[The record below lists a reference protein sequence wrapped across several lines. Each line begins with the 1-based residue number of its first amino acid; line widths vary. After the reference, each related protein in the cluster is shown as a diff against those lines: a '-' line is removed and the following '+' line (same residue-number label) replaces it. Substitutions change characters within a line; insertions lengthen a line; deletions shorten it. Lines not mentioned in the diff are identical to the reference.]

1 MTLDV
6 YSFIKVWVRDT
17 VDVDADTEEEAINKV
32 LEDNVS
38 FMDTEVLWSGNEELV
53 SREDNNGDPVY
64 YIKYGEDKIIYS
76 E

>member
-17 VDVDADTEEEAINKV
+17 VEVDADTEEEAINKV

-38 FMDTEVLWSGNEELV
+38 FMDTEVIWSGNEELV
-53 SREDNNGDPVY
+53 SREDNNGGPVY
-64 YIKYGEDKIIYS
+64 YIKNGEDKIIYS

>member
-17 VDVDADTEEEAINKV
+17 VKVDADTEEEAINKV

-38 FMDTEVLWSGNEELV
+38 FMDTEVIWSGNEERV
-53 SREDNNGDPVY
+53 SREDNDGDPVY
-64 YIKYGEDKIIYS
+64 YIKIGEDKIIYS

>member
-17 VDVDADTEEEAINKV
+17 VNVDANTEEEAINKV

-38 FMDTEVLWSGNEELV
+38 FMDTEVIWSGNEERV
-53 SREDNNGDPVY
+53 SREDNDGDPVY
-64 YIKYGEDKIIYS
+64 YIKNGADKIIYS

>member
-17 VDVDADTEEEAINKV
+17 FDVDADTEEEAINKV

-38 FMDTEVLWSGNEELV
+38 FMDTEVIWSGNEERV

>member
-38 FMDTEVLWSGNEELV
+38 FMDTEVIWSGNEELV
-53 SREDNNGDPVY
+53 SREDNNGGPVY
-64 YIKYGEDKIIYS
+64 YIKNGEDKIIYS

>member
-32 LEDNVS
+32 LKDDVS
-38 FMDTEVLWSGNEELV
+38 FMDTEVIWSDIEERV

-64 YIKYGEDKIIYS
+64 YIKNGGDKIIYS

>member
-38 FMDTEVLWSGNEELV
+38 FLDTEVIWSGNEELV

-64 YIKYGEDKIIYS
+64 YIKNGEDKIIYS
-76 E
+76 K

>member
-6 YSFIKVWVRDT
+6 YSYMKVWVRDT
-17 VDVDADTEEEAINKV
+17 VEVNADTEEEAINKV

-38 FMDTEVLWSGNEELV
+38 FMDTEVIWSGNEERV
-53 SREDNNGDPVY
+53 SREDNNDNPVY
-64 YIKYGEDKIIYS
+64 YIKNGADKIIYK

>member
-38 FMDTEVLWSGNEELV
+38 FMDTEVIWSGNEERV
-53 SREDNNGDPVY
+53 SREDNDGDPVY

>member
-38 FMDTEVLWSGNEELV
+38 FMDTEVIWSGNEELV

>member
-6 YSFIKVWVRDT
+6 YSYMKVWVRDT
-17 VDVDADTEEEAINKV
+17 VEVDADTEEEAINKV

-38 FMDTEVLWSGNEELV
+38 FMDTEVIWSGNEERV
-53 SREDNNGDPVY
+53 SREDNNGHPVY
-64 YIKYGEDKIIYS
+64 YIKNGEDKIIYS

>member
-17 VDVDADTEEEAINKV
+17 VNVDANTEEEAINKV

-38 FMDTEVLWSGNEELV
+38 FMDTEVIWSGNEERV
-53 SREDNNGDPVY
+53 SRDDNDGDPVY
-64 YIKYGEDKIIYS
+64 YIKNGADKIIYS

>member
-17 VDVDADTEEEAINKV
+17 VGVDADTEEEAINKV

-38 FMDTEVLWSGNEELV
+38 FMDTEVIWSGNEELV
-53 SREDNNGDPVY
+53 SREDNNGGPVY
-64 YIKYGEDKIIYS
+64 YIKNGEDKIIYS

>member
-38 FMDTEVLWSGNEELV
+38 FMDTEVIWSGNEELV
-53 SREDNNGDPVY
+53 SREDNYGAPVY
-64 YIKYGEDKIIYS
+64 YIKNGEDKIIHK

>member
-32 LEDNVS
+32 LKDNVS
-38 FMDTEVLWSGNEELV
+38 FMDTEVIWSGNEERV
-53 SREDNNGDPVY
+53 SREDNDGDPVY

>member
-38 FMDTEVLWSGNEELV
+38 FMDTEVIWSGNEELV
-53 SREDNNGDPVY
+53 SREDNNGGPVY